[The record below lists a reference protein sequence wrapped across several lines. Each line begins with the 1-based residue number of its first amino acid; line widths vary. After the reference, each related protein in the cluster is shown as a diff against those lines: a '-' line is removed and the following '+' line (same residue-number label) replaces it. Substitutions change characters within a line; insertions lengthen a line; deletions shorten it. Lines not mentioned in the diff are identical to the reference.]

1 MMHYTFYN
9 NEVTSHV
16 NWLTVLNAP
25 RGAFF
30 YSPGDR
36 SDTWGVLID
45 GDRASWLSQPV
56 EKMPKEFRTQLLLMG
71 VPC

>member
-25 RGAFF
+25 RGSFIC
-30 YSPGDR
+30 SPGDK
-36 SDTWGVLID
+36 SDTWGVLTN
-45 GDRASWLSQPV
+45 GTGVSWNSQPV
-56 EKMPKEFRTQLLLMG
+56 ETMPKEFLVQLLLMG
-71 VPC
+71 VSC